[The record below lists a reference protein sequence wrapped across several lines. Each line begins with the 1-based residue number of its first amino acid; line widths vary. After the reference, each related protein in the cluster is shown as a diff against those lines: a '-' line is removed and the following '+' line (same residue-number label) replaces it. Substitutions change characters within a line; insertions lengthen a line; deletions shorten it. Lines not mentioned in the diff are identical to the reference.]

1 VLRRPARSLPARSLP
16 APLAAAAVAACAV
29 LLAGCAPTI
38 GVPAAEDAAN
48 PRCAEV
54 MLTLPD
60 RIGGDLPQVKTDAQA
75 TTAWGSSGA
84 AVTLRCGVT
93 PPGPS
98 ADCQQ
103 VESPSGTVDWI
114 VQAGQ
119 DGTWR
124 FVTYGRDPA
133 VEVVVPPAVTED
145 HSTSFIGDLA
155 PAVSKVEATARCS

>member
-1 VLRRPARSLPARSLP
+1 MLRRPARPVSALLALTSV
-16 APLAAAAVAACAV
+16 AASVAALAACT
-29 LLAGCAPTI
+29 PTI
-38 GVPAAEDAAN
+38 GVPAAEDAAD
-48 PRCAEV
+48 PLCAEV

-60 RIGGDLPQVKTDAQA
+60 RIGGDLDQVDTDAQA
-75 TTAWGSSGA
+75 TTAWGSPGA

-114 VQAGQ
+114 VQAGD

-124 FVTYGRDPA
+124 FVTYGREPA
-133 VEVVVPPAVTED
+133 VEVLVPPSVTED

-155 PAVSKVEATARCS
+155 PAVSKIEATAQCS

>member
-1 VLRRPARSLPARSLP
+1 VLRRPAL
-16 APLAAAAVAACAV
+16 LAAAPLVISVAA
-29 LLAGCAPTI
+29 LAGCTPTI

-60 RIGGDLPQVKTDAQA
+60 ELGGDLPQVSTDAQA
-75 TTAWGSSGA
+75 TTAWGRAGA

-103 VESPSGTVDWI
+103 VESQTGTVDWI

-133 VEVVVPPAVTED
+133 VEVLVPPAITED

-155 PAVSKVEATARCS
+155 PAVSKVEATEHCS